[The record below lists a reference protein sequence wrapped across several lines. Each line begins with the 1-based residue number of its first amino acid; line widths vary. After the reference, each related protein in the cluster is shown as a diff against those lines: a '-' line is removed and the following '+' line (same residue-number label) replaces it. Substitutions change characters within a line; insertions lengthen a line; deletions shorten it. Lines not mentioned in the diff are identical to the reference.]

1 MEMSMKPFYTIS
13 ALVISTIVATKLSL
27 PWYVGLCFVWGAT
40 DIVSRLYNAIEKAN
54 REMNK

>member
-1 MEMSMKPFYTIS
+1 MKPFYTIS